1 MDIFNELKEKIG
13 CRYISDMR
21 YDKAANNMAKM
32 YFGQMDITK
41 YSEKEIKDLREYIYG
56 DKTYM
61 QGKLK

>member
-21 YDKAANNMAKM
+21 YNEAANNMAKM

-41 YSEKEIKDLREYIYG
+41 YSEKEIKDLREYLYG
-56 DKTYM
+56 DKIYAK
-61 QGKLK
+61 KLK